1 MKLLSKPRG
10 TQDIFPTR
18 SLLYQKIQQ
27 IISELLRKNNY
38 QSIIFPTFEHLELF
52 TSSLGSATDIVH
64 KEMFVFQDRKGREM
78 ALRPEGTASTVR
90 LICQNKLVKEGYPL
104 KFYYWANMFRYERPQ
119 KGRYRE
125 FWQLGVEL
133 INAPGIRADY
143 QIIKLVSDIFHSLG
157 IKKFVFKLNYL
168 GGAET

>member
-1 MKLLSKPRG
+1 
-10 TQDIFPTR
+10 
-18 SLLYQKIQQ
+18 
-27 IISELLRKNNY
+27 
-38 QSIIFPTFEHLELF
+38 
-52 TSSLGSATDIVH
+52 
-64 KEMFVFQDRKGREM
+64 MFIFQDRKGREI

-133 INAPGIRADY
+133 VNTKGVFADY
-143 QIIKLVSDIFHSLG
+143 QILKLVSDILHSLE
-157 IKKFVFKLNYL
+157 IKDFIFCLNYIGRKDTKERYKNL
-168 GGAET
+168 LEKFIEGKRFWFMWWLSKEIL